1 MTNEDTKYNGWTN
14 YETWCVNLWIDN
26 DEGTQEMVREQV
38 AEVVENAEPG
48 EYTWQT
54 AEACAVREL
63 SECAKEWHE
72 DRMNEER
79 VTVTGVFA
87 DLLGASLTVDSKV
100 DCGTTFH
107 LHLPRPTTDAAG
119 EEHTE

>member
-14 YETWCVNLWIDN
+14 YETWVVNLWIDN

-48 EYTWQT
+48 EYKWQT

-63 SECAKEWHE
+63 SEWAKEWHE

-87 DLLGASLTVDSKV
+87 DLLGAALSSVNWREIAQHWVDDYEPS
-100 DCGTTFH
+100 
-107 LHLPRPTTDAAG
+107 DAAEG
-119 EEHTE
+119 GGV